1 MNTRTSGLGLV
12 AVSLMV
18 IGGSAVSFA
27 GEAGQGDVG
36 GQLVASGAWGKPHQ
50 SVRGDIYEK
59 LKAVP
64 GGPYVIKRGEK
75 VKLDG
80 SGSRPKQKI
89 STYTWNFEP
98 DCPGAEPT
106 DPGGVAANP
115 TTLQGKKVEIVAVC
129 RTKVSLTV
137 SGDGTPG
144 TAATGIR
151 VGGKINDVKFNQ
163 GNDAD
168 SGNFPFDTAM
178 GTFVFGLNRCAVEWN
193 EFHDPDLPDHWLHKP
208 GDGLDVDTK
217 QVHDPGG
224 PYDGYFY
231 VTGQNLKVTRQLLIN
246 SKLLPG
252 GSVYALNSTGQRKKA
267 IEKIVEAA
275 LDHERIH
282 GALVK
287 ERLKSKKLKFLD
299 ELAAAVD
306 TTEDGLQNRAD
317 AIIVGGETELK
328 EASAEDKVHHRMA
341 KKWKKEKVEIAR
353 PTDGSVA
360 PYTLADI
367 GDV

>member
-1 MNTRTSGLGLV
+1 
-12 AVSLMV
+12 MV

-36 GQLVASGAWGKPHQ
+36 GQLVATGAWGKPHQ
-50 SVRGDIYEK
+50 SIRGDIYEK
-59 LKAVP
+59 LKAVTD
-64 GGPYVIKRGEK
+64 GPYRIKRGQK

-80 SGSRPKQKI
+80 SASRPKQKI
-89 STYTWNFEP
+89 TTYTWTFEP
-98 DCPGAEPT
+98 DCPGEEPT
-106 DPGGVAANP
+106 DPGGIAANP
-115 TTLQGKKVEIVAVC
+115 TVKQGKKVEIVAVC
-129 RTKVSLTV
+129 KTKVNLTV

-144 TAATGIR
+144 TTATGIR
-151 VGGKINDVKFNQ
+151 VGGKINDVKYNQ
-163 GNDAD
+163 PNDAD
-168 SGNFPFDTAM
+168 AGNFPFDTAM
-178 GTFVFGLNRCAVEWN
+178 GGTFVFGYNRCSVEWS
-193 EFHDPDLPDHWLHKP
+193 EFHDQNLTDHWLHKP
-208 GDGLDVDTK
+208 ADGRDVDTK
-217 QVHDPGG
+217 QVNDPGG

-252 GSVYALNSTGQRKKA
+252 GSVDVLNSTGKRKKA
-267 IEKIVEAA
+267 LEKIIEAA

-282 GALVK
+282 GDLVK

-306 TTEDGLQNRAD
+306 TSDEALQNRAD

-328 EASAEDKVHHRMA
+328 GASAEDKVHNRMA
-341 KKWKKEKVEIAR
+341 KKWKKETVEIAR

-367 GDV
+367 GDL